1 MSVKKRKIRKYMVD
15 GENSIG
21 YCLSVVD
28 APAVESNFQYF
39 SKEKIEKFVASEE
52 GEKRMIYGCALR
64 PDFQIYRYDGKDEY
78 YLEFSADAIDKISK
92 NYFKMGFQNAWTE
105 QHNEEI
111 EGLTITESWIKCD
124 NVYDKSIALGLDN
137 ELPIGTWFIGCY
149 CENDEIWEGVK
160 NGTYNGFSIEALI
173 SLEEFNK
180 IDKSENNMVLETN
193 EMFWTKLKDTIM
205 GIFKKEEI
213 AEMSGMT
220 VEQYDEEVKAIEA
233 ELEEQTPPTETVE
246 TPTEQPQETVTEAA
260 EAVETQV
267 MDEVPTE
274 TEKEAE
280 KPSDEV
286 VQEPNP
292 LEETI
297 KNLLEEVRALKEMNQ
312 GLQDKVADLGKK
324 PSTDPINTNAR
335 NGGQGGSSYDAW
347 RAQMAKYI

>member
-1 MSVKKRKIRKYMVD
+1 MVD

-64 PDFQIYRYDGKDEY
+64 CDFPIYRYDGNEEY

-92 NYFKMGFQNAWTE
+92 NYFKMGFQKSWTE

-124 NVYDKSIALGLDN
+124 NVYDKSIALGLDKD
-137 ELPIGTWFIGCY
+137 LPVGSWFIGCY

-180 IDKSENNMVLETN
+180 IENKDNMVLDD
-193 EMFWTKLKDTIM
+193 EMFWTKLKDTILS
-205 GIFKKEEI
+205 IFKKEDIEPI
-213 AEMSGMT
+213 DMVDMSKQEKINT
-220 VEQYDEEVKAIEA
+220 
-233 ELEEQTPPTETVE
+233 ELEEQTPTETVE
-246 TPTEQPQETVTEAA
+246 TPVEQPQETVTETP
-260 EAVETQV
+260 EAVETPTV
-267 MDEVPTE
+267 DEVPIE
-274 TEKEAE
+274 PEKVAE

-297 KNLLEEVRALKEMNQ
+297 KNLLEEVKALRELNQ
-312 GLQDKVADLGKK
+312 GLQDKVNDLGKK
-324 PSTDPINTNAR
+324 PSTEPTNVNAR
-335 NGGQGGSSYDAW
+335 NGGGQSTYEAW
-347 RAQMAKYI
+347 RSQMAKYI

>member
-39 SKEKIEKFVASEE
+39 SKERIEKFVASEE

-64 PDFQIYRYDGKDEY
+64 PDFQIYRYDGKEEY

-105 QHNEEI
+105 QHNDEI

-124 NVYDKSIALGLDN
+124 NVYDKSIALGLDK

-173 SLEEFNK
+173 SLEDFSK
-180 IDKSENNMVLETN
+180 IENDDNMMSES
-193 EMFWTKLKDTIM
+193 FWKRMKDTLVEV
-205 GIFKKEEI
+205 FTAHNEKEEL
-213 AEMSGMT
+213 AAASGFT
-220 VEQYDEEVKAIEA
+220 SVEQYENEVETIKA
-233 ELEEQTPPTETVE
+233 ELEEQTPAQEEPTVE
-246 TPTEQPQETVTEAA
+246 APVAEEPTVTEETTPTVEEPAKEETKDIPTVE
-260 EAVETQV
+260 EAQ
-267 MDEVPTE
+267 
-274 TEKEAE
+274 
-280 KPSDEV
+280 
-286 VQEPNP
+286 PNP
-292 LEETI
+292 LEELV
-297 KNLLEEVRALKEMNQ
+297 KNLTEEIKALREMND
-312 GLQDKVADLGKK
+312 GLVQKVNDLGKK
-324 PSTDPINTNAR
+324 PSAEPINTNAK
-335 NGGQGGSSYDAW
+335 NGGTGGDTYSSW
-347 RAQMAKYI
+347 REQMSKYL